1 MTEISHPRFP
11 FDIIGFD
18 LDGTLLDTTADL
30 AAAVNHALASAGRA
44 TLTVDQVR
52 PMVGGGGRHMLAQG
66 MAATGGCSEEELDT
80 LLQRLLAYYE
90 AHIADLTRPFPG
102 ALAALERLADAGLK
116 LAIVTNKREH
126 LARLVLD
133 QLDLTVRF
141 ATIIGGDRL
150 GDGRGKPARD
160 LIDLMINECGG
171 GRAAFVGDTI
181 YDVQAARNAGIP
193 VVTFNPGFPDMP
205 AGDLGADAVIEHYDQ
220 LLPTLER
227 FG

>member
-1 MTEISHPRFP
+1 MTEISRPRFP
-11 FDIIGFD
+11 FDIVGFD

-44 TLTVDQVR
+44 TLTIDQVR

-66 MAATGGCSEEELDT
+66 MAATGGCTDDELDA

-90 AHIADLTRPFPG
+90 EHIADLTRPFPG
-102 ALAALERLADAGLK
+102 ALAALDRLAEVGVK
-116 LAIVTNKREH
+116 LAIVTNKRER
-126 LARLVLD
+126 LARLVLG
-133 QLDLTVRF
+133 QLRLTGRF

-160 LIDLMINECGG
+160 LIDLMIEECGG
-171 GRAAFVGDTI
+171 GRAAFVGDTV
-181 YDVQAARNAGIP
+181 YDVEAARNAGIS

-205 AGDLGADAVIEHYDQ
+205 TGDLGADAVIDHYDA
-220 LLPTLER
+220 LIPTLER
-227 FG
+227 LG